1 VTAVAFAIMVLEF
14 AGQDELIETVITAE
28 GVTEEHTPEYEG
40 NVDEQ
45 LCDVTI
51 VVLIDSNTDTVKT

>member
-1 VTAVAFAIMVLEF
+1 MVLEF

-40 NVDEQ
+40 KVDEQ

-51 VVLIDSNTDTVKT
+51 VVPIDSDMNIVKKFAMQ

>member
-1 VTAVAFAIMVLEF
+1 MTAVAFAIMVLEF

-45 LCDVTI
+45 L
-51 VVLIDSNTDTVKT
+51 